1 MPLRNR
7 VDPFGRLLA
16 DPARG
21 TLMGNRGG
29 RLHDPVTK
37 ELGRRRWMSKVWISC
52 LTDFRGR
59 HREVWGDSYTELFFC
74 DEVTA
79 FAAGHRPC
87 FECRRV
93 DHIAYREALRA
104 AGLPVVKAADM
115 DALLHR
121 ERLAARPLVRTDDLP
136 DGTMISLDG
145 GDAFALRGDRALPW
159 SLAGYGA
166 PRQRPTGEA
175 LLLTPPTSVAAL
187 AAGYRP
193 EWHQSAWHPS
203 AAVPSVPA

>member
-1 MPLRNR
+1 MPLQNR
-7 VDPFGRLLA
+7 VDPFGNLVA

-29 RLHDPVTK
+29 RLHDPITK
-37 ELGRRRWMSKVWISC
+37 ELGRRRWTSKVWIAC
-52 LTDFRGR
+52 RLDFGGR
-59 HREVWGDSYTELFFC
+59 NRQVWGGSYTELFFC

-79 FAAGHRPC
+79 LAAGHRPC

-93 DHIAYREALRA
+93 DHIAYGKALRA
-104 AGLPVVKAADM
+104 AGLPVSKAAAM

-121 ERLAARPLVRTDDLP
+121 ERLAARPRVPTDDLP

-145 GDAFALRGDRALPW
+145 SDSFALRGAQALLWTP
-159 SLAGYGA
+159 AGYGPA
-166 PRQRPTGEA
+166 RPRTPGRA

-193 EWHQSAWHPS
+193 AWHPS